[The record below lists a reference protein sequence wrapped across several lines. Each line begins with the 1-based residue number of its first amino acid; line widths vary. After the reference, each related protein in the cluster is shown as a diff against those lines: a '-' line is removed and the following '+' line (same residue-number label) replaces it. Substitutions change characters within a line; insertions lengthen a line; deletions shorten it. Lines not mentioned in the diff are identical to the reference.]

1 MFLAIVKRT
10 VVSAVKHPAYQAKR
24 VYVVQPVLPDGTE
37 TGEEWVGVDTTGA
50 AIGDMVVCGGAPGV
64 AQKVF
69 GLELAPI
76 RTLII
81 AIVDSIDTG
90 TKVKQGTKPV
100 GRRRAGLSE

>member
-1 MFLAIVKRT
+1 MFLAKVKRI
-10 VVSAVKHPAYQAKR
+10 VVSVVKHPAYQGKR
-24 VYVVQPVLPDGTE
+24 VFVVQPVMPDGTE

-50 AIGDMVVCGGAPGV
+50 AIGDTVICGGAPGV

-90 TKVKQGTKPV
+90 DKGKKGAKPV
-100 GRRRAGLSE
+100 RRRTAGTSE